1 MNEPSALTSC
11 TMTTD
16 YSLLLQKY
24 QELEEE
30 KWYLLGQNERLVKEL
45 EDALETSEDKTNA
58 DAETI
63 KALKDESAALR
74 ERLEILSKSKE
85 KQTEEYICVDREHGL
100 WKRKVIYA
108 ARKEAQP

>member
-1 MNEPSALTSC
+1 MI
-11 TMTTD
+11 M
-16 YSLLLQKY
+16 
-24 QELEEE
+24 ELEARL
-30 KWYLLGQNERLVKEL
+30 KLSDDDVFYLRHNNITLTHEVERLRDENA
-45 EDALETSEDKTNA
+45 ALQREN
-58 DAETI
+58 
-63 KALKDESAALR
+63 AALR